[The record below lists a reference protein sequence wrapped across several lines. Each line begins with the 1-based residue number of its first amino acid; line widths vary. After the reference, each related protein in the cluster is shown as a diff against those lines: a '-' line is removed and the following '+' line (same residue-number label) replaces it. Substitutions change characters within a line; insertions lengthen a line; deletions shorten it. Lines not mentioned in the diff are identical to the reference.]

1 MRSYNS
7 RVDNKLYRLHF
18 DLHSRLV
25 HVSTA
30 FVCVCKKYMARICNS
45 TRWVTGA
52 LGFQNDFISGVMLR
66 PYMGLHGEID
76 VDSWFWS
83 LLPSFGEVQR
93 WEWEAK
99 CAGIRGI
106 ADSCCRVFRSKE
118 VEVVSV
124 QKRNKM
130 LKHWCMFDHVY
141 LRFVRMVDLVTSG
154 GGSWGLACLITWCR
168 TMLGMSPHIPGWV
181 FVGGD
186 A

>member
-1 MRSYNS
+1 MMFTFVEEESCMQTFMDTDKLKLFVFASMFYFDTGRLLQELVCICLCALLFISAAILAHVVQCWPVMFGTASQRRQREQSGGKHHWKTEHVRSYNS

-76 VDSWFWS
+76 VDS
-83 LLPSFGEVQR
+83 
-93 WEWEAK
+93 
-99 CAGIRGI
+99 
-106 ADSCCRVFRSKE
+106 
-118 VEVVSV
+118 
-124 QKRNKM
+124 
-130 LKHWCMFDHVY
+130 
-141 LRFVRMVDLVTSG
+141 
-154 GGSWGLACLITWCR
+154 
-168 TMLGMSPHIPGWV
+168 
-181 FVGGD
+181 
-186 A
+186 